1 MGRPD
6 GTGAGEPRWLVEEDT
21 NRGEK
26 KKRKKGVRRGRGS
39 GRKKWGVWLVFA
51 GGILPQLEEGFRV
64 LLRQARGKD
73 T

>member
-26 KKRKKGVRRGRGS
+26 RKEKKGVRRGRGS
-39 GRKKWGVWLVFA
+39 GEKKMGSPVSLCWGNTSTA
-51 GGILPQLEEGFRV
+51 
-64 LLRQARGKD
+64 
-73 T
+73 